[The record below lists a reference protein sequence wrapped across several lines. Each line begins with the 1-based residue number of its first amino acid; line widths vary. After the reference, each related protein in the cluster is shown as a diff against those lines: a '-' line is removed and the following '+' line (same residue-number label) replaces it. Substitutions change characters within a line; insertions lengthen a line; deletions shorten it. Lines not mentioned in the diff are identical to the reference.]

1 MERRKGQLLSRLS
14 LKRKEKER
22 SPNGERSFFA
32 SHQPGLSHNIP
43 RLPAS
48 SSPVPKSRPGSRST
62 VKPTFLW
69 SAREGTLL
77 LLTQLRTRAPPAWA
91 SSAARA
97 RSSPSP

>member
-32 SHQPGLSHNIP
+32 SHQPGLSHSIP

-48 SSPVPKSRPGSRST
+48 SSPVP
-62 VKPTFLW
+62 
-69 SAREGTLL
+69 
-77 LLTQLRTRAPPAWA
+77 
-91 SSAARA
+91 
-97 RSSPSP
+97 